1 MAFARPSAVEETRS
15 QMRVEERS
23 KRRRDGAKLPSDIG
37 ATAID
42 PVALRVLQ
50 MQRAAGNQAVG
61 RVLAREIRVTP
72 VDYNPESQR
81 LIHSTVEGGALK
93 TQIRQAQA
101 LYDVLTGPERQ
112 RLDKLHQQTL
122 QGTDVPTLADAIIG
136 YLAAGTKGR
145 AAAIGAQKSLL
156 EEAIAA
162 VAQTKAN
169 PAEKGHFRQVQGM
182 ASHMSRNKGTPNT
195 LPWAQVTGDLRSAVT
210 TLAAKLQ
217 TRNQYL
223 AGTNYAAL
231 DPTQTSTGRATFQFD
246 QVRSPHQNRAG
257 WLQGHAAP
265 NVEAAL
271 DTAAQA
277 WLANIRA
284 TGSAAAQA
292 QINQKFPLPA
302 LAPFTSRQVED
313 STLPAVMRQHYLNN
327 DFAQTAA
334 TGDDRI
340 TLAWSRYAEDF
351 MAGCPYIEFTAEDA
365 GGVSRFIYDYINDEL
380 YANTH
385 YNWVDGFSPF
395 FHITGGPAMR

>member
-1 MAFARPSAVEETRS
+1 M
-15 QMRVEERS
+15 
-23 KRRRDGAKLPSDIG
+23 
-37 ATAID
+37 
-42 PVALRVLQ
+42 ALRALQ

-61 RVLAREIRVTP
+61 RALAREIRVTP

-81 LIHSTVEGGALK
+81 LIHSTVEGNALK
-93 TQIRQAQA
+93 AQIRQAQA
-101 LYDVLTGPERQ
+101 LYDVLSGPERQ

-169 PAEKGHFRQVQGM
+169 TAEKGHFRQVQGM
-182 ASHMSRNKGTPNT
+182 ASYMSRNKGTPNT

-210 TLAAKLQ
+210 NLTAKLQ

-231 DPTQTSTGRATFQFD
+231 DPNQTSTGRATFQFD

-257 WLQGHAAP
+257 WLQAHAAP
-265 NVEAAL
+265 SVEAAL
-271 DTAAQA
+271 DTAAQT

-284 TGSAAAQA
+284 TGNAAAQA

-313 STLPAVMRQHYLNN
+313 SNLPAVMRQHYLNN
-327 DFAQTAA
+327 DFAQTVT

-340 TLAWSRYAEDF
+340 TLAWSRYAQDF

-365 GGVSRFIYDYINDEL
+365 GGVSRFIYDYVNDEL

>member
-1 MAFARPSAVEETRS
+1 
-15 QMRVEERS
+15 
-23 KRRRDGAKLPSDIG
+23 
-37 ATAID
+37 
-42 PVALRVLQ
+42 
-50 MQRAAGNQAVG
+50 MQRAAGNQAVS

-81 LIHSTVEGGALK
+81 LIHSTVEGNALK
-93 TQIRQAQA
+93 VQIRQAQA
-101 LYDVLTGPERQ
+101 LWDVLNGPERQ

-122 QGTDVPTLADAIIG
+122 QGSDVPTLADAIIG
-136 YLAAGTKGR
+136 YLAGGTKAR
-145 AAAIGAQKSLL
+145 VLAIGAQKPLV

-162 VAQTKAN
+162 VAETKAN
-169 PAEKGHFRQVQGM
+169 TAEKGHFRQVQGM

-210 TLAAKLQ
+210 NLTAKLQ

-231 DPTQTSTGRATFQFD
+231 DPNQTSTGRATFQFD

-257 WLQGHAAP
+257 WLQAHAAP

-271 DTAAQA
+271 DLAAQA
-277 WLANIRA
+277 WVDNIRLN
-284 TGSAAAQA
+284 GSVAARGH
-292 QINQKFPLPA
+292 INQTFPLPA
-302 LAPFTSRQVED
+302 PGPYTSRQVED

-327 DFAQTAA
+327 GFAQTVAA
-334 TGDDRI
+334 ADDRI

-365 GGVSRFIYDYINDEL
+365 GGVSRFIYDYINDQL